1 MAMKTIVLYEANLNR
16 RHRNGSRVE
25 RVLRTNKKHP
35 WSGRTLYALYRSGRT
50 PIVLFVPSANQL
62 DKIRKR
68 SGIIRITAKQTAS
81 GIGSGWA
88 V

>member
-1 MAMKTIVLYEANLNR
+1 MPKATVLYEVNLSR

-25 RVLRTNKKHP
+25 RILKTDKKHP
-35 WSGRTLYALYRSGRT
+35 WSGRTLYALYRSGRS
-50 PIVLFVPSANQL
+50 PIVLFAPSTSQL

-68 SGIIRITAKQTAS
+68 SGIIRITTKQTTS

-88 V
+88 I

>member
-1 MAMKTIVLYEANLNR
+1 MSKAVVLYEVNLSA

-25 RVLRTNKKHP
+25 RVLKTNQRHP
-35 WSGRTLYALYRSGRT
+35 WSGRTLYALYRSSPR
-50 PIVLFVPSANQL
+50 PIVLFVPSASQL

-68 SGIIRITAKQTAS
+68 SGIIRITTKQTAER

-88 V
+88 M

>member
-1 MAMKTIVLYEANLNR
+1 MSKTTVIYEVNLSR
-16 RHRNGSRVE
+16 KYRNGSRVE
-25 RVLRTNKKHP
+25 RVLKTDRKHP
-35 WSGRTLYALYRSGRT
+35 WSGRVLYALYRSGRS
-50 PIVLFVPSANQL
+50 PIVLFVPSASQL

-81 GIGSGWA
+81 GVGSGWA

>member
-1 MAMKTIVLYEANLNR
+1 MAKTEVLYEVNLSAK
-16 RHRNGSRVE
+16 HRSGARVE
-25 RVLRTNKKHP
+25 RVLKTNEKHP
-35 WSGRTLYALYRSGRT
+35 WSGRTLYALYRSGRS
-50 PIVLFVPSANQL
+50 PIVLFVPSASQL

-68 SGIIRITAKQTAS
+68 SGVIRITAKQTAS